1 MRINPMLAL
10 AVGTIAAAVLLMQFV
25 FIIRE
30 DEQAIVIQF
39 GDVLAVVQEPG
50 LHFKTPFVQDVVRFD
65 RRVLSRE
72 LTPAEYLTLDRKRIV
87 VDHVTRWRI
96 SDPLAFYRTV
106 RDEAGAVARM
116 DDITTTRLRQE
127 LSGTEFIPIIRE
139 RRDDIL
145 TRVTAGTRQ
154 GMQAFGIEVI
164 DVNIRRLD
172 LPTEV
177 QQSVFARMQAERL
190 VLAERFRAEGE
201 EQALEIRARAD
212 RDVQILLATAFATS
226 QNLRGEGDAQAI
238 AVSAQAYGQDQEFY
252 AFVRRLEVYERVLT
266 DGSTLVLRPDSNLF
280 QYLESPTLGR

>member
-1 MRINPMLAL
+1 SPMLAL
-10 AVGTIAAAVLLMQFV
+10 VAGAIAAVMLLMQFV

-39 GDVLAVVQEPG
+39 GDALAVIQEPG
-50 LHFKTPFVQDVVRFD
+50 LHFKAPFIQDVARFD

-96 SDPLAFYRTV
+96 IDPLAFFRTV

-127 LSGTEFIPIIRE
+127 LSGRDFIPIVRE
-139 RRDDIL
+139 RRDEIM
-145 TRVTAGTRQ
+145 TRVTTGTRQ
-154 GMQAFGIEVI
+154 GMEAFGIEVL
-164 DVNIRRLD
+164 DVHIRRLD
-172 LPTEV
+172 LPAEV

-190 VLAERFRAEGE
+190 VLAARFRAEGE
-201 EQALEIRARAD
+201 EQAREIRARAD
-212 RDVQILLATAFATS
+212 RDVQIMLATAFATS

-266 DGSTLVLRPDSNLF
+266 EGSTLVLRPDSNLF